1 MKALIIDPALHSMG
15 GHHYNSVQ
23 RMQDELRK
31 LGIDAPC
38 LGSAQADRRVTEE
51 LACTPTFSRSVYGR
65 SYAATAEFA
74 ESVEEASR
82 QLSQAMRRLRS
93 APDLIILP
101 CCDQVLAAALARYL
115 KSIRF
120 ARRPQVLLWILYGPH
135 HLKTTDHAEIG
146 GLIDECREAFANLKA
161 SVGEVGAMKVYCETS
176 AMADFYRGLIGV
188 DVGVMPGPGL
198 VAHARANRGA
208 TSRPTVSCIG
218 FANRPKG
225 YRLLPEAVGH
235 VLQHHGDARFM
246 IHGVVGGSDA
256 EADQPIFDRLA
267 GMGERVIVRQD
278 VLSPQDYLAW
288 LSQAD
293 LLLLPYD
300 PEVYRSRGS
309 GVFSDARAIGIPVV
323 ATQGCAFAQPAFDG
337 GWGVAMV
344 DYSGPGLGS
353 AILNALARLDDL
365 GARASLAAAQ
375 AHDELGRVLQTTI
388 ESLATNKPAGLAG
401 IIRRWS
407 ARSA

>member
-1 MKALIIDPALHSMG
+1 MKALIIDPAVHSMG

-23 RMQDELRK
+23 RLQDELGK
-31 LGIDAPC
+31 LGVDAPC
-38 LGSAQADRRVTEE
+38 LGSAYADRRVTQE

-65 SYAATAEFA
+65 SYATRAEFA
-74 ESVEEASR
+74 ESVEETSR

-93 APDLIILP
+93 SPELIILP
-101 CCDQVLAAALARYL
+101 CCDQVLAAALARHL

-120 ARRPQVLLWILYGPH
+120 APRPQVLLWILYGPH
-135 HLKTTDHAEIG
+135 HLKTTDHPEIA
-146 GLIDECREAFANLKA
+146 GLIAESREAFANLKA
-161 SVGEVGAMKVYCETS
+161 SVGDVGGMTVYCETS

-188 DVGVMPGPGL
+188 EVGVMPGPGL
-198 VAHARANRGA
+198 VAHARATRGA
-208 TSRPTVSCIG
+208 PSRPTVSCIG

-225 YRLLPEAVGH
+225 YRLLPEAVRH
-235 VLQHHGDARFM
+235 VLQEHGDARFM

-256 EADQPIFDRLA
+256 QADQPIFDRLA

-278 VLSPQDYLAW
+278 VLSPQDYLTW

-300 PEVYRSRGS
+300 PDVYRSRGS

-323 ATQGCAFAQPAFDG
+323 AAQGCAFAQPAFDG
-337 GWGVAMV
+337 GWGVAMEE
-344 DYSGPGLGS
+344 YSGPGLGS
-353 AILNALARLDDL
+353 AILSALARLDDL
-365 GARASLAAAQ
+365 GNRANLAATQ
-375 AHDELGRVLQTTI
+375 AHDALGRVLQTT
-388 ESLATNKPAGLAG
+388 LDGLGAGKPAGLAG
-401 IIRRWS
+401 MIRRWT

>member
-1 MKALIIDPALHSMG
+1 MRALIIDPAVHSMG

-23 RMQDELRK
+23 RLQDELRK
-31 LGIDAPC
+31 LGVDAPC
-38 LGSAQADRRVTEE
+38 LGSAYADRRVTEE

-65 SYAATAEFA
+65 SYATRDEFA
-74 ESVEEASR
+74 ESVELTRRELA
-82 QLSQAMRRLRS
+82 LAMRQQRIS
-93 APDLIILP
+93 PELIILP
-101 CCDQVLAAALARYL
+101 CCDQVLAAALARHL

-120 ARRPQVLLWILYGPH
+120 GPRPRVLLWILYAPH
-135 HLKTTDHAEIG
+135 HLKTTDHPEIG
-146 GLIDECREAFANLKA
+146 GLIDECREAYGALKA
-161 SVGEVGAMKVYCETS
+161 STDGSGGLRVYCETS

-198 VAHARANRGA
+198 RAHARAKRPP
-208 TSRPTVSCIG
+208 TSKPIVSCIG

-225 YRLLPEAVGH
+225 YRLLPEAVRH
-235 VLQHHGDARFM
+235 VLQENADARFM

-288 LSQAD
+288 LAQAD

-323 ATQGCAFAQPAFDG
+323 ATRGCAFAQPAFDG
-337 GWGVAMV
+337 GWGVAIEE
-344 DYSGPGLGS
+344 YSGTGLGAAIES
-353 AILNALARLDDL
+353 ALGRLDDL
-365 GARASLAAAQ
+365 GSRANLAASQ
-375 AHDELGRVLQTTI
+375 AHDELGRVLKTI
-388 ESLATNKPAGLAG
+388 RDGVGAGKPAGLAG
-401 IIRRWS
+401 MIRRWIT
-407 ARSA
+407 AGA